1 MKSFEINALGLEEI
15 REKESSINGGNV
27 LGTLGPSDFY
37 PTDAYGDPFDEIG
50 KAIGDAYDWVKGLVR
65 GLFS

>member
-1 MKSFEINALGLEEI
+1 MKTLKIKALGLEGLCK
-15 REKESSINGGNV
+15 KESSINGGNV

-37 PTDAYGDPFDEIG
+37 PTDAYGDALDKIG
-50 KAIGDAYDWVKGLVR
+50 KAIGDAYDWVKGFVH